1 MTDDIEMQCSE
12 LSTRLRAGDDIFLLD
27 VRQPWECSL
36 ARIDGS
42 VMITLQTLPARLMEI
57 PRDREVVAYCHHGMR
72 SLMAAQFLRQEGI
85 RARSLTGGIDHW
97 SIAVDSTTPR
107 Y

>member
-1 MTDDIEMQCSE
+1 MNDDLEITCDELVARIE
-12 LSTRLRAGDDIFLLD
+12 AGDAPFLLD
-27 VRQPWECSL
+27 VRQAWEHAL

-42 VMITLQTLPARLMEI
+42 TLITLQTIPARVMEI

-72 SLMAAQFLRQEGI
+72 SLQAARFLRQQGI
-85 RARSLTGGIDHW
+85 RARSLRGGIDHW
-97 SIAVDSTTPR
+97 SLSVDPKTPR